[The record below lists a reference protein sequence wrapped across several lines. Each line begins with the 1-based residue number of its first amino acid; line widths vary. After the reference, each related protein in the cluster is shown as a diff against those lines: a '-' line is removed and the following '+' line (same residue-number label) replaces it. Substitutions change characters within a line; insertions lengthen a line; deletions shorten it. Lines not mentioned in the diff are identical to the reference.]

1 MTRNREYYLIRN
13 LMRWSEFDVQII
25 VMDGSEVSIK
35 PSISKL
41 FPQFKYIHS
50 PISVEQ
56 RLAEAANFISTKYTL
71 MSGDDDLFLFSGI
84 DKCILELE
92 NNSELI
98 SVMGTAIGFN
108 LTNDEVIFKEAYND
122 LIKFGQILQ
131 QDHWSRVN
139 YHFENYEC
147 STIYSVVRTE
157 VWQKV
162 SKCFE
167 DQPTLSGN
175 LMELIVEYCNVFTGK
190 SKVIDHL
197 FWLRSNENSPQWT
210 TFQTLGFWL
219 LKRKNKDRT
228 RLLNNIDQNIL
239 RNKSKLPGIIRKFI
253 FFKKLIEVQLNE
265 FASQFNFRPELKWI
279 VLPFLYFFVNLNSK
293 FNLVVR
299 RIQKK
304 YLTRDTLQNN
314 LIPIK
319 DASSVCV
326 SIDHISV
333 ADELKVLVDFI
344 IKYKRIQVI
353 DN

>member
-1 MTRNREYYLIRN
+1 
-13 LMRWSEFDVQII
+13 MRWSEFDVQII

-35 PSISKL
+35 PTISKL

-71 MSGDDDLFLFSGI
+71 MSGDDDLFLFSGV

-108 LTNDEVIFKEAYND
+108 LKNDKVIFKEAYNE
-122 LIKFGQILQ
+122 LIEFGQILEQ
-131 QDHWSRVN
+131 NHWSRVN
-139 YHFENYEC
+139 YHFEYYEC

-167 DQPTLSGN
+167 AQPTLSGN

-197 FWLRSNENSPQWT
+197 FWLRSSENSPQWT
-210 TFQTLGFWL
+210 SFHTLGFWL

-239 RNKSKLPGIIRKFI
+239 RNNSKLPGIIRKIMFL
-253 FFKKLIEVQLNE
+253 KKLIEVQLDQ
-265 FASQFNFRPELKWI
+265 FASQFNFRPELKWLI
-279 VLPFLYFFVNLNSK
+279 LPFLYFFVNLNSK
-293 FNLVVR
+293 LNLVVKKIR
-299 RIQKK
+299 KK
-304 YLTRDTLQNN
+304 YFTSGTLQNN
-314 LIPIK
+314 PIPINHE
-319 DASSVCV
+319 SSVHIN
-326 SIDHISV
+326 IDHMSE
-333 ADELKVLVDFI
+333 ADELKVFVDFI
-344 IKYKRIQVI
+344 IKYRGIQVVE
-353 DN
+353 N